1 MRKNLKFEEKYE
13 ILIKYYNQNGNIN
26 IKQKQIYENY
36 PVGKWLANFREAYKN
51 NKLPEDQV
59 EKLNKLNMLWSDVK
73 KVSSISLFNKKYEIL
88 KAYYEEYGNLNI
100 STKQVYKSYPVGDYL
115 KQFRDSYRKQGNY
128 TFLSESQIKQL
139 ESIDMVW
146 NPKQEKEIIKEEVP
160 SYFIKKYKNKSSRQ
174 VIILY
179 KYLNNIVNEEKLL
192 NELKRIYKTEEVK
205 ALYTKAYYLYKNIFD
220 KLKVIEKE
228 YLINLNEN
236 FILNSSLIIEKA
248 CKEDI
253 KVNIEELLKT
263 INLINISFYVN
274 SDTSLLLEYIKAYS
288 LDDDDIKQI
297 FFNYS
302 IRCKNKVY
310 ENDSKLNNKI
320 NFLLRSGSNFNNLP
334 EEYLKE
340 ICKRNNI
347 TVKDQLKVSKLSLK
361 YNLVLSKYNEELKK
375 SYERVA

>member
-100 STKQVYKSYPVGDYL
+100 STKQVYKSYPVGDYV

-192 NELKRIYKTEEVK
+192 NELKRIYKAEEVK

-220 KLKVIEKE
+220 KLKVSEKE
-228 YLINLNEN
+228 YLGNLNEN
-236 FILNSSLIIEKA
+236 FSLTSLIIEKA

>member
-100 STKQVYKSYPVGDYL
+100 STKQVYKSYPVGDYV

-128 TFLSESQIKQL
+128 TFLSKSQIKQL

-220 KLKVIEKE
+220 KLKVSEKE
-228 YLINLNEN
+228 YLTNLNEN
-236 FILNSSLIIEKA
+236 FSLTSLIIEKA

>member
-88 KAYYEEYGNLNI
+88 KDYYEEYGNLNI
-100 STKQVYKSYPVGDYL
+100 STKQVYKSYPVGDYV

-220 KLKVIEKE
+220 KLKVSEKE
-228 YLINLNEN
+228 YLSNLNEN
-236 FILNSSLIIEKA
+236 FSLTSLIIEKA

-375 SYERVA
+375 SYKRVA

>member
-100 STKQVYKSYPVGDYL
+100 STKQVYKSYPVGDYV

-220 KLKVIEKE
+220 KLKVSEKE
-228 YLINLNEN
+228 YLSNLNEN
-236 FILNSSLIIEKA
+236 FSLTSLIIEKA

-340 ICKRNNI
+340 IFKRNNI

>member
-100 STKQVYKSYPVGDYL
+100 STKQVYKSYPVGDYV

-220 KLKVIEKE
+220 KLKVSEKE
-228 YLINLNEN
+228 YLSNLNEN
-236 FILNSSLIIEKA
+236 FSLTSLIIEKA

-274 SDTSLLLEYIKAYS
+274 SDTSLLLEYIKNYS

>member
-59 EKLNKLNMLWSDVK
+59 EKLNKLNMIWSDVK

-100 STKQVYKSYPVGDYL
+100 STKQVYKSYPVGDYV

-220 KLKVIEKE
+220 KLKVSEKE
-228 YLINLNEN
+228 YLSNLNEN
-236 FILNSSLIIEKA
+236 FSLTSLIIEKA

>member
-88 KAYYEEYGNLNI
+88 KDYYEEYGNLNI
-100 STKQVYKSYPVGDYL
+100 STKQVYKSYPVGDYV

-220 KLKVIEKE
+220 KLKVSEKE
-228 YLINLNEN
+228 YLTNLNEN
-236 FILNSSLIIEKA
+236 FSLTSLIIEKA

>member
-100 STKQVYKSYPVGDYL
+100 STKQVYKSYPVGDYV

-220 KLKVIEKE
+220 KLKVSEKE
-228 YLINLNEN
+228 YLSNLNEN
-236 FILNSSLIIEKA
+236 FSLTSLIIEKA

-375 SYERVA
+375 SYKRVA

>member
-100 STKQVYKSYPVGDYL
+100 STKQVYKSYPVGDYV

-220 KLKVIEKE
+220 KLKVSEKE
-228 YLINLNEN
+228 YLSNLNEN
-236 FILNSSLIIEKA
+236 FSLTSLIIEKA

-297 FFNYS
+297 FFNYN

>member
-100 STKQVYKSYPVGDYL
+100 STKQVYKSYPVGDYV

-146 NPKQEKEIIKEEVP
+146 NPKQEKEIIKEDVP

-220 KLKVIEKE
+220 KLKVSEKE
-228 YLINLNEN
+228 YLSNLNEN
-236 FILNSSLIIEKA
+236 FSLTSLIIEKA

>member
-100 STKQVYKSYPVGDYL
+100 STKQVYKSYPVGDYV

-205 ALYTKAYYLYKNIFD
+205 VLYTKAYYLYKNIFD
-220 KLKVIEKE
+220 KLKVSEKE
-228 YLINLNEN
+228 YLSNLNEN
-236 FILNSSLIIEKA
+236 FSLTSLIIEKA

>member
-100 STKQVYKSYPVGDYL
+100 STKQVYKSYPVGDYV

-220 KLKVIEKE
+220 KLKVSEKE
-228 YLINLNEN
+228 YLSNLNEN
-236 FILNSSLIIEKA
+236 FSLTSLIIEKA

>member
-160 SYFIKKYKNKSSRQ
+160 SYFIKKYNNKSSRQ

-220 KLKVIEKE
+220 KLKVSEKE
-228 YLINLNEN
+228 YLSNLNEN
-236 FILNSSLIIEKA
+236 FSLTSLIIEKA

-361 YNLVLSKYNEELKK
+361 YNLVLSKYNDELKK

>member
-100 STKQVYKSYPVGDYL
+100 STKQVYKSYPVGDYV

-139 ESIDMVW
+139 ESIDMIW

-220 KLKVIEKE
+220 KLKVSEKE
-228 YLINLNEN
+228 YLSNLNEN
-236 FILNSSLIIEKA
+236 FSLTSLIIEKA

>member
-100 STKQVYKSYPVGDYL
+100 STKQVYKSYPVGDYV

-205 ALYTKAYYLYKNIFD
+205 ALYTKTYYLYKNIFD
-220 KLKVIEKE
+220 KLKVSEKE
-228 YLINLNEN
+228 YLSNLNEN
-236 FILNSSLIIEKA
+236 FSLTSLIIEKA

>member
-100 STKQVYKSYPVGDYL
+100 STKQVYKSYPVGDYV

-220 KLKVIEKE
+220 KLKVSEKE
-228 YLINLNEN
+228 YLTNLNEN
-236 FILNSSLIIEKA
+236 FSLTSLIIEKA

-274 SDTSLLLEYIKAYS
+274 SDTSLLLEYIKNYS

>member
-36 PVGKWLANFREAYKN
+36 PVGKWLVNFREAYKN

-100 STKQVYKSYPVGDYL
+100 STKQVYKSYPVGDYV

-220 KLKVIEKE
+220 KLKVSEKE
-228 YLINLNEN
+228 YLTNLNEN
-236 FILNSSLIIEKA
+236 FSLTSLIIEKA

-274 SDTSLLLEYIKAYS
+274 SDASLLLEYIKAYS

>member
-100 STKQVYKSYPVGDYL
+100 STKQVYKSYPVGDYV

-220 KLKVIEKE
+220 KLKVSEKE
-228 YLINLNEN
+228 YLTNLNEN
-236 FILNSSLIIEKA
+236 FSLTSLIIEKA

-274 SDTSLLLEYIKAYS
+274 SDASLLLEYIKAYS

-340 ICKRNNI
+340 ICKRNRSI
-347 TVKDQLKVSKLSLK
+347 KG
-361 YNLVLSKYNEELKK
+361 E
-375 SYERVA
+375 

>member
-100 STKQVYKSYPVGDYL
+100 STKQVYKSYPVGDYV

-174 VIILY
+174 VITLY

-220 KLKVIEKE
+220 KLKVSEKE
-228 YLINLNEN
+228 YLSNLNEN
-236 FILNSSLIIEKA
+236 FSLTSLIIEKA

>member
-100 STKQVYKSYPVGDYL
+100 STKQVYKSYPVGDYV

-220 KLKVIEKE
+220 KLKVSEKE
-228 YLINLNEN
+228 YLSNLNEN
-236 FILNSSLIIEKA
+236 FSLTSLIIEKA

-274 SDTSLLLEYIKAYS
+274 SDTSLLLEYIKNYS

-375 SYERVA
+375 SYERVS

>member
-100 STKQVYKSYPVGDYL
+100 STKQVYKSYPVGDYV

-220 KLKVIEKE
+220 KLKVSEKE
-228 YLINLNEN
+228 YLSNLNEN
-236 FILNSSLIIEKA
+236 FSLTSLIIEKA

-274 SDTSLLLEYIKAYS
+274 SDTSLLLEYMKNYS

>member
-13 ILIKYYNQNGNIN
+13 ILIKYYNQNGDIN

-100 STKQVYKSYPVGDYL
+100 STKQVYKSYPVGDYV

-220 KLKVIEKE
+220 KLKVSEKE
-228 YLINLNEN
+228 YLSNLNEN
-236 FILNSSLIIEKA
+236 FSLTSLIIEKA

>member
-100 STKQVYKSYPVGDYL
+100 STKQVYKSYPVGDYV

-128 TFLSESQIKQL
+128 TFLSKSQIKQL

-220 KLKVIEKE
+220 KLKVSEKE
-228 YLINLNEN
+228 YLSNLNEN
-236 FILNSSLIIEKA
+236 FSLTSLIIEKA

>member
-100 STKQVYKSYPVGDYL
+100 STKQVYKSYPVGDYV

-220 KLKVIEKE
+220 KLKVSEKE
-228 YLINLNEN
+228 YLTNLNEN
-236 FILNSSLIIEKA
+236 FSLTSLIIEKA

-274 SDTSLLLEYIKAYS
+274 GDTSLLLEYIKNYS

>member
-192 NELKRIYKTEEVK
+192 NELKRIYKTEKVK

-220 KLKVIEKE
+220 KLKVSEKE
-228 YLINLNEN
+228 YLSNLNEN
-236 FILNSSLIIEKA
+236 FSLTSLIIEKA

>member
-100 STKQVYKSYPVGDYL
+100 STKQVYKSYPVGDYV

-220 KLKVIEKE
+220 KLKVSEKE
-228 YLINLNEN
+228 YLSNLNEN
-236 FILNSSLIIEKA
+236 FSLTSLIIEKA

-347 TVKDQLKVSKLSLK
+347 TIKDQLKVSKLSLK

>member
-1 MRKNLKFEEKYE
+1 
-13 ILIKYYNQNGNIN
+13 
-26 IKQKQIYENY
+26 
-36 PVGKWLANFREAYKN
+36 
-51 NKLPEDQV
+51 
-59 EKLNKLNMLWSDVK
+59 
-73 KVSSISLFNKKYEIL
+73 
-88 KAYYEEYGNLNI
+88 
-100 STKQVYKSYPVGDYL
+100 
-115 KQFRDSYRKQGNY
+115 
-128 TFLSESQIKQL
+128 
-139 ESIDMVW
+139 MVW

-220 KLKVIEKE
+220 KLKVSEKE
-228 YLINLNEN
+228 YLTNLNEN
-236 FILNSSLIIEKA
+236 FSLTSLIIEKA

>member
-100 STKQVYKSYPVGDYL
+100 STKQVYKSYPVGDYV

-220 KLKVIEKE
+220 KLKVSEKE
-228 YLINLNEN
+228 YLSNLNEN
-236 FILNSSLIIEKA
+236 FSLTSSIIEKA

>member
-26 IKQKQIYENY
+26 IKQKQTYENY

-100 STKQVYKSYPVGDYL
+100 STKQVYKSYPVGDYV

-220 KLKVIEKE
+220 KLKVSEKE
-228 YLINLNEN
+228 YLSNLNEN
-236 FILNSSLIIEKA
+236 FSLTSLIIEKA

>member
-100 STKQVYKSYPVGDYL
+100 STKQVYKSYPVGDYV

-220 KLKVIEKE
+220 KLKVSEKE
-228 YLINLNEN
+228 YLGNLNEN
-236 FILNSSLIIEKA
+236 FSLTSLIIEKA

>member
-100 STKQVYKSYPVGDYL
+100 STKQVYKSYPVGDYV

-220 KLKVIEKE
+220 KLKVSEKE
-228 YLINLNEN
+228 YLSNLNEN
-236 FILNSSLIIEKA
+236 FSLTSLIIEKA

-361 YNLVLSKYNEELKK
+361 YNLVLSKYNEVLKK

>member
-100 STKQVYKSYPVGDYL
+100 STKQVYKSYPVGDYV

-220 KLKVIEKE
+220 KLKVSEKE
-228 YLINLNEN
+228 YLTNLNEN
-236 FILNSSLIIEKA
+236 FSLTSLIIEKA

-253 KVNIEELLKT
+253 KVNIEELLKK

>member
-100 STKQVYKSYPVGDYL
+100 STKQVYKSYPVGDYV

-220 KLKVIEKE
+220 KLKVSEKE
-228 YLINLNEN
+228 YLTNLNEN
-236 FILNSSLIIEKA
+236 FSLTSLIIEKA

-320 NFLLRSGSNFNNLP
+320 NFLLRSGSNFNNLT

>member
-100 STKQVYKSYPVGDYL
+100 STKQVYKSYPVGDYV

-205 ALYTKAYYLYKNIFD
+205 VLYTKAYYLYKNIFD
-220 KLKVIEKE
+220 KLKVSEKE
-228 YLINLNEN
+228 YLSNLNEN
-236 FILNSSLIIEKA
+236 FSLTSLIIEKA

-274 SDTSLLLEYIKAYS
+274 SDTSLLLEYIKNYS

>member
-100 STKQVYKSYPVGDYL
+100 STKQVYKSYPVGDYV

-160 SYFIKKYKNKSSRQ
+160 SCFIKKYKNKSSRQ

-220 KLKVIEKE
+220 KLKVSEKE
-228 YLINLNEN
+228 YLSNLNEN
-236 FILNSSLIIEKA
+236 FSLTSLIIEKA